1 MSDTPRTDEVARIN
15 EKPNS
20 LQYCEEYVPA
30 DFARQLERELKEA
43 LEHQEVPFHTCG
55 GKDCKNKYCQM
66 RKENERLKTELEQ
79 IKDEQFHQGIER
91 DLNT

>member
-30 DFARQLERELKEA
+30 DFARQLERELGKVRGDCEA
-43 LEHQEVPFHTCG
+43 W
-55 GKDCKNKYCQM
+55 NKAYHEEKKRADQ
-66 RKENERLKTELEQ
+66 L
-79 IKDEQFHQGIER
+79 ER
-91 DLNT
+91 DLAAVTKKWPAC